1 MLVAFLEETEKLETD
16 KKSNVSSD
24 ADVFFFL
31 AKSLKLWGS
40 KAHPSFM
47 VYYPRTGQV
56 VP

>member
-16 KKSNVSSD
+16 KKSNVSRD

-47 VYYPRTGQV
+47 VYYPRKGQV